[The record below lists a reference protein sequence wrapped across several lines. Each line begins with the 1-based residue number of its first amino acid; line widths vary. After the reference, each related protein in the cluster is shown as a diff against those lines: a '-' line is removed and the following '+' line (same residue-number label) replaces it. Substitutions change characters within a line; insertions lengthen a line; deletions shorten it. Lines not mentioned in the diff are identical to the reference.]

1 MITGL
6 RKLVSLDRDR
16 RRLLAEA
23 VVVHAAMNVLV
34 RVTPWWIRKPIA
46 APPDRRPLTIAS
58 VSWAVQTAAARLPG
72 TTCLTSAL
80 TARLMLKRRGHHAL
94 IRFGVACPRDPRDT
108 PMFHAW
114 AECDGRTVIGAE
126 SLESYRALE
135 SCSATAARIANSTA
149 FAGR

>member
-23 VVVHAAMNVLV
+23 VVVHALMNVLV
-34 RVTPWWIRKPIA
+34 RVTPRWIRKPIA
-46 APPDRRPLTIAS
+46 APPDRWPLTIAS
-58 VSWAVQTAAARLPG
+58 VPWAVRTAAARLPG

-80 TARLMLKRRGHHAL
+80 TARLMLKRRGHHAV
-94 IRFGVACPRDPRDT
+94 IRFGVARPRDPRDT
-108 PMFHAW
+108 PIFHAW
-114 AECDGRTVIGAE
+114 AECDGRAVIGAE
-126 SLESYRALE
+126 WLEAYRALE